1 MDFFCLYCCSKSR
14 CSFLK
19 AATGLLLVFLCTDYN
34 CKKENW
40 CLFYFK
46 APFVSY
52 FSCRVSKFFTVTQ
65 PTFLHPISLL
75 LYHSTHLFFL
85 FLILPFPSSNEE
97 KIFYQW
103 GRRNYR
109 TGDDDL
115 KYPVKLFG
123 PIRYKVV
130 EHYSCKISS
139 SSISVTTAFPSH
151 RYQNEW
157 NRSTN
162 RYFDKQVFYETQL
175 EACE

>member
-1 MDFFCLYCCSKSR
+1 M
-14 CSFLK
+14 
-19 AATGLLLVFLCTDYN
+19 
-34 CKKENW
+34 
-40 CLFYFK
+40 FYFK

-52 FSCRVSKFFTVTQ
+52 FSCRVSNFFTVTQ

-75 LYHSTHLFFL
+75 LYHSTHLFFV

-115 KYPVKLFG
+115 KYPVKLFS
-123 PIRYKVV
+123 PIRHKVV

-139 SSISVTTAFPSH
+139 SCIGVAAAFPSH

-162 RYFDKQVFYETQL
+162 RYFNSLYFLLVN
-175 EACE
+175 AIC